1 MYNHECLMTDPVR
14 GLRDRAV
21 AHLGGCCGRRPQVI
35 ARAPGRLEVL
45 GGHTDY
51 NEGFV
56 LAVATRQATAIAAA
70 RREDTLLR
78 AWTDADGSEADFDL
92 ARLEEGPW
100 GRWWDY
106 VAGVA
111 AQLRAEGCETVG
123 ADLAVVTDV
132 PVGGGVSSSAAIEV
146 ASAIAL
152 STIAGCEIEPEPLA
166 LLCQRAENE
175 YVGMNCGI
183 MDQFASVF
191 GRSGHAMW
199 LDCRSRERRIVP
211 MQSDEARF
219 VVCDTNKPREL
230 VDSAYNERR
239 ATCERAAE
247 ILGARALRD
256 VDEQMLAADGKLL
269 DETQL
274 RRARHVVSE
283 NARVNAGAEALEAG
297 NMPALGELLN
307 ASHVSLRDDYEVS
320 CAELETMRNASL
332 AAPGCF
338 GARLMGAGFG
348 GCVLAL
354 VRTATV
360 DEFAAQVGQQ
370 YRVETGLEPDI
381 FATAPADG
389 AGIIPHES
397 EEQA

>member
-1 MYNHECLMTDPVR
+1 MSDRTR
-14 GLRDRAV
+14 ALRERA
-21 AHLGGCCGRRPQVI
+21 AAALGTCCDRRPEVV

-56 LAVATRQATAIAAA
+56 LAVATEQATVIAAA
-70 RREDTLLR
+70 RRDDHLVR
-78 AWTDADGSEADFDL
+78 AWSESDGSEADFDL
-92 ARLEEGPW
+92 QRLDEGPW
-100 GRWWDY
+100 GKWWDY
-106 VAGVA
+106 LAGVFE
-111 AQLRAEGCETVG
+111 QLRASGCAPVG
-123 ADLAVVTDV
+123 ADMAVVSDV
-132 PVGGGVSSSAAIEV
+132 PVGGGVSSSAALEV
-146 ASAIAL
+146 AGAVVMSSL
-152 STIAGCEIEPEPLA
+152 AGCQIDAEAIA

-191 GRSGHAMW
+191 GRPGQAMW
-199 LDCRSRERRIVP
+199 LDCRSRERRPAP
-211 MQSDEARF
+211 MNSDEARF

-230 VDSAYNERR
+230 IDSAYNERR
-239 ATCERAAE
+239 ATCERAAGL
-247 ILGARALRD
+247 LGARALRD
-256 VDEQMLAADGKLL
+256 VDAQMLAANSKLL

-283 NARVNAGAEALEAG
+283 NARVNAGVKALEHG
-297 NMPALGELLN
+297 DMEVLGELLN

-320 CAELETMRNASL
+320 CEELETMRNAAL
-332 AAPGCF
+332 AAPGCY

-354 VRTATV
+354 VESVTV

-370 YRVETGLEPDI
+370 YQAETDLEPNI
-381 FATAPADG
+381 FATALADG
-389 AGIIPHES
+389 AGLIADES
-397 EEQA
+397 EEDR